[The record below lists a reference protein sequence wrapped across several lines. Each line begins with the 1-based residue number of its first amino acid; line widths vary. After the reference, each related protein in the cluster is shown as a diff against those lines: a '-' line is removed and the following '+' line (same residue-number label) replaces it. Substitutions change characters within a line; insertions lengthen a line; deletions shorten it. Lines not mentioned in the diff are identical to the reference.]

1 MHSREPLML
10 SGRTRKSMPAL
21 SWTISGFC
29 GSPGRG
35 GRESSLLVSN
45 ERERLGKH
53 DQLSP
58 RIRPKTEEEG
68 GVGRWVDN

>member
-1 MHSREPLML
+1 M
-10 SGRTRKSMPAL
+10 
-21 SWTISGFC
+21 
-29 GSPGRG
+29 
-35 GRESSLLVSN
+35 LVSN